1 MDGEMFRVVIAR
13 SGGGDEEAPGQENT
27 VQRGKKGPADAAVDW
42 GGSRTSWQYS
52 ADSRAPSAKKQ
63 KRMRAGGLLGEW
75 MVCGRGGKGE
85 DSTRLGRYRTV

>member
-42 GGSRTSWQYS
+42 GGSRTSRQYS
-52 ADSRAPSAKKQ
+52 ADSRAP
-63 KRMRAGGLLGEW
+63 LGEATKKNEG
-75 MVCGRGGKGE
+75 GR
-85 DSTRLGRYRTV
+85 LAGRMDGVREGWKR